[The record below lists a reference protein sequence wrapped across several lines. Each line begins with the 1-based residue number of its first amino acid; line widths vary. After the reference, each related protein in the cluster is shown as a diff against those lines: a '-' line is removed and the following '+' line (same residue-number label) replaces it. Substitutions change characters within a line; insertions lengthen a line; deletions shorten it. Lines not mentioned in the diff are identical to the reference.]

1 MIQACFSSICDVFLL
16 SIILRACVR
25 CVFGCISVPHPH
37 ICCHTGDAARVGK
50 PAADLFSST
59 VWDARSST
67 SYEYPQAVGQFCSK
81 FGLGTSQL
89 QRICRVTP
97 FYATSR
103 HFTPFYAILHQ
114 LAVFLRFSTLM
125 FVGLNTP
132 FPAILKTVPPFCDW
146 LLGWCS
152 SVALQLNSRSLFS
165 G

>member
-1 MIQACFSSICDVFLL
+1 VFLL

-67 SYEYPQAVGQFCSK
+67 SYEQPQRSDNFVLNLDWAHHNHGEFDE
-81 FGLGTSQL
+81 
-89 QRICRVTP
+89 
-97 FYATSR
+97 SR
-103 HFTPFYAILHQ
+103 HFTPHPAISRHFTQFFINLMFSF
-114 LAVFLRFSTLM
+114 VFWIQI

-132 FPAILKTVPPFCDW
+132 FPAILKTVPPFCVW